1 MVQYGLWMGRVLQG
15 NLGTSFFYQK
25 PVVEV
30 IGDRLPLSMLISVA
44 ALAFT
49 LIIALPIGI
58 YSAVRQYSVGDHIAT
73 FLGFLGLA
81 TPNFLLALVL
91 LYVGYLWL
99 DVSLAGL
106 FSAEYATAPWSLAKV
121 GDMLWHLPIPA
132 IVLGTAGAAQLIRI
146 TRANLL
152 DEKRQ
157 PYVTT
162 ARAKG
167 LSNRQAIAKYP
178 VRVSMNPVVSSV
190 GLLIPNIVS
199 GAVIVS
205 VVLSLPT
212 MGPVLLSSLLSQDM
226 FLAGAI
232 ILLLGAF
239 TVLGVFISDLVL
251 MWLDPR
257 IRHGSL

>member
-1 MVQYGLWMGRVLQG
+1 
-15 NLGTSFFYQK
+15 
-25 PVVEV
+25 
-30 IGDRLPLSMLISVA
+30 MLVSVS

-49 LIIALPIGI
+49 LMIAIPIGI
-58 YSAVRQYSVGDHIAT
+58 YSAIRQYSAGDHIAT
-73 FLGFLGLA
+73 FIGFFGLA
-81 TPNFLLALVL
+81 TPNFLLGLVL
-91 LYVGYLWL
+91 LYAGFLWF

-106 FSAEYATAPWSLAKV
+106 FSAEYVTAPWSMAKL
-121 GDMLWHLPIPA
+121 GDLLIHLPIPA
-132 IVLGTAGAAQLIRI
+132 VVLGTAGAAQLIRI

-162 ARAKG
+162 ALAKG
-167 LSNRQAIAKYP
+167 LPHRRAIAKYP
-178 VRVSMNPVVSSV
+178 VRVAMNPVVSSV
-190 GLLIPNIVS
+190 GLLFPSIVS

-212 MGPVLLSSLLSQDM
+212 LGPVLLSSLISQDM
-226 FLAGAI
+226 YLAGAI

-239 TVLGVFISDLVL
+239 TVVGVFISDLVL

-257 IRHGSL
+257 IRRGQF